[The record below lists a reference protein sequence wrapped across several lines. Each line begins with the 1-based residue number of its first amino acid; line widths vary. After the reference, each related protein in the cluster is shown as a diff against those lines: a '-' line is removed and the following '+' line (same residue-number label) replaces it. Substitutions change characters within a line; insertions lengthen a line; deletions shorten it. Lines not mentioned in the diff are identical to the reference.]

1 LNKKITY
8 IIIFN
13 VLLLVFFT
21 FPLIAQEDVFIENVE
36 ESVSNIEADNIYI
49 DNHNQKINAVGNV
62 YFYNQDL
69 KITADQ
75 LEFDYTKKMII
86 AKGKP
91 INLIYKDRELS
102 GNRLE
107 LDYENEV
114 AYLYKAD
121 VEIDKFK
128 FKGGKIDYFQG
139 QNPNIVIDDAF
150 YTTCEMEDP
159 HYHYTARS
167 IKYYPD
173 DKIVGRGIGLWWGDN
188 RLFTLPR
195 YVVQIESDEEG
206 NPVISNEFPVPNIG
220 YNGEQGFF
228 IEVDYPYEITPN
240 NYGRAHYIRENKN
253 NISFDFNHNYRLS
266 QNKRVFF
273 EYNERKYLDDDVLY
287 EDGYMKLGL
296 NSKVNDNVN
305 YDVYLKEYRRVL
317 PINKKKEETL
327 FNLDF
332 NYTNDNYS
340 INTEIGYD
348 FRNKVRK
355 EKLSTD
361 YENEDFSS
369 ETENEFE
376 EEQLKSQKYIINQ
389 KYDDYSLQFRY
400 QEGFDT
406 DYLPYLLASHSMS
419 SDFDLSIG
427 YGYIEED
434 NVNQHKIDYTLK
446 FDKSIIINNNFNIDL
461 MQDIEHIRYIENDST
476 LTNYISG
483 INFNMNKDLTDSLTV
498 NQRIGYRKQF
508 RDNLPLFDIDD
519 IDLKELVISNTEL
532 DLYYPDRKEHWKL
545 GLDLE
550 YSLPDE
556 EFEKQSISL
565 THELDCYSYQLNYN
579 IQDKSIGFEFNFI
592 N

>member
-1 LNKKITY
+1 MTKKITY

-13 VLLLVFFT
+13 ILLLVLFS

-62 YFYNQDL
+62 FFYNQDL
-69 KITADQ
+69 EITADQ

-86 AKGKP
+86 AKGAP

-114 AYLYKAD
+114 AYLYEAD

-128 FKGGKIDYFQG
+128 FTGGKIDYFQG
-139 QNPNIVIDDAF
+139 QNPSIVIDDAF
-150 YTTCEMEDP
+150 YTTCEMEEP

-188 RLFTLPR
+188 KLFTLPR
-195 YVVQIESDEEG
+195 YVVQIETDEEG

-240 NYGRAHYIRENKN
+240 NYGRAHYIRENRD
-253 NISFDFNHNYRLS
+253 NISFNLNHNYRIN

-273 EYNERKYLDDDVLY
+273 EYEEQKYLDDDVLY

-296 NSKVNDNVN
+296 NSIVNEHVN
-305 YDVYLKEYRRVL
+305 YDVYLKEYKRVL
-317 PINKKKEETL
+317 PVNKKKEETL
-327 FNLDF
+327 FNLDL

-348 FRNKVRK
+348 FRNEVRK
-355 EKLSTD
+355 ETVSTD

-376 EEQLKSQKYIINQ
+376 DEQLKSQKYIINQ
-389 KYDDYSLQFRY
+389 RYDDYSLQFRY

-406 DYLPYLLASHSMS
+406 DYLPYILASHSIS

-427 YGYIEED
+427 YGYITED
-434 NVNQHKIDYTLK
+434 DIKQHKIDYTLN
-446 FDKSIIINNNFNIDL
+446 FDKNIIFNNNFNIDL
-461 MQDIEHIRYIENDST
+461 MQDIEYTRYIENDST

-483 INFNMNKDLTDSLTV
+483 INLNIKKDLTDSITI
-498 NQRIGYRKQF
+498 NQKIGYRKQF

-579 IQDKSIGFEFNFI
+579 ILDKSIGFEFNFI